1 MRRFVVDASVALKAY
16 FPDEEGHQQAQ
27 AVIRDYVMDHIE
39 LLVPPLFQSEV
50 ANGVLVA
57 VRMGRI
63 SEKLAYEILNQIE
76 NLTIPVETPPS
87 FQEIC
92 RLAIEHGRSA
102 YDATYL
108 SLLNESSFLVTG
120 DKKLYNA
127 LKGRMKQ
134 VVWIEEYQ
142 GEENFS

>member
-1 MRRFVVDASVALKAY
+1 MKCFVVDASVGLKAY
-16 FPDEEGHQQAQ
+16 FPDEEGHRQAQ
-27 AVIRDYVMDHIE
+27 AVIRDYVMERIE

-50 ANGVLVA
+50 TNGVLVA

-76 NLTIPVETPPS
+76 NLIIPVATPPRS
-87 FQEIC
+87 QEIC

-102 YDATYL
+102 YNATYL
-108 SLLNESSFLVTG
+108 SVLNDSSFLLTG

-127 LKGRMKQ
+127 IKDRIER

-142 GEENFS
+142 GEEDVP